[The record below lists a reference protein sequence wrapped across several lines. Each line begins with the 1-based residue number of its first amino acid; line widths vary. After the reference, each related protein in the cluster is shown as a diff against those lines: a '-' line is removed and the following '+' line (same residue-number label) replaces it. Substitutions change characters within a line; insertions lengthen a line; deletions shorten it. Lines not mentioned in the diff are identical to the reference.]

1 MGKKFGTYSQEAVEA
16 ALDAIRNK
24 NCPVRIAAETHG
36 VPRETLRRRLKG
48 LPTRAES
55 KRDMLKVP
63 PHLEYRLLAWLR
75 ALSVIGTHISHAT
88 FTAIVLELLKI
99 EMDTENVYIGQTW
112 FGRFLKRHGCA
123 GLISFRAF
131 RSDLIR
137 DRFSERE
144 NIVWTMELL
153 QKLGFCSAM
162 SNQNQPEQ
170 GHTEDQGREPEPTW
184 TVETFPKPEN
194 VWCLTDI
201 AFGSTGEVLVG
212 GDQCREHGSSVG
224 NVWLRALEC
233 VNANGVA
240 TKPTLIRAQLPQ
252 HQSAATLTNGDSS
265 SDDTMTSAIWSQET
279 ENIQRHGWQYIK
291 DDLHSPA
298 LSQQTAFNWFTRAFL
313 PMACPLPA
321 SGLSKDGKDNDNLK
335 FLLVHGMHDA
345 FLSAPIQ
352 QLCGVHN
359 LHIVY
364 LPAHTSECFQ
374 LCDLFASLC
383 VAFPP
388 SPTTDNSATT
398 NATDL
403 AKPVSVSMEE
413 HVLDVYSRFRSA
425 MFYQNSA
432 AICDVWRKSGIVPFN
447 PNAVLFPNELA
458 NFSISSKVKINN
470 TGKNSDVTAIDTA
483 SVVVVIPG
491 SNADNL
497 QKQTTEQLSLPTL
510 PANDSTDEKMSAEQL
525 VSVPKTA
532 NDLYK
537 IMSNIQDDALLS
549 DTFKRRRAMYIYKKL
564 FAKMDMLEQ
573 KATSLEKENEILK
586 LGSQH
591 GRSPGL

>member
-16 ALDAIRNK
+16 ALNAIRHK

-75 ALSVIGTHISHAT
+75 ALSVLGTHISHAT
-88 FTAIVLELLKI
+88 FTAIVLELLKN

-112 FGRFLKRHGCA
+112 FGRFLKRHGCT

-131 RSDLIR
+131 RSDLVR

-153 QKLGFCSAM
+153 QKLGFCSEM

-170 GHTEDQGREPEPTW
+170 RHTEDQGKEREQTW
-184 TVETFPKPEN
+184 TIETFPKPEN

-212 GDQCREHGSSVG
+212 GDQCRERGASVG
-224 NVWLRALEC
+224 NVWLRVLEC

-240 TKPTLIRAQLPQ
+240 TNPTLIRAQPPQ
-252 HQSAATLTNGDSS
+252 HQSAVNQTNGDSS
-265 SDDTMTSAIWSQET
+265 SDSTATSGIWSQET

-298 LSQQTAFNWFTRAFL
+298 LSQQTAFNWFTRTFL
-313 PMACPLPA
+313 PVASPPPA
-321 SGLSKDGKDNDNLK
+321 SGVGKDSEDNNNLK

-388 SPTTDNSATT
+388 STDTSATT
-398 NATDL
+398 SATDL
-403 AKPVSVSMEE
+403 AKSVSISMEE
-413 HVLDVYSRFRSA
+413 HVLDVYSQFRSA
-425 MFYQNSA
+425 IFHQNSPTV
-432 AICDVWRKSGIVPFN
+432 CDAWRKSGIVPFN
-447 PNAVLFPNELA
+447 PNAVLFPNELT
-458 NFSISSKVKINN
+458 NFSISNKVEINS
-470 TGKNSDVTAIDTA
+470 TGENGNVTAINTA
-483 SVVVVIPG
+483 AAAVVVIPG
-491 SNADNL
+491 SDTDNL
-497 QKQTTEQLSLPTL
+497 QKQTTEQLPLPTL
-510 PANDSTDEKMSAEQL
+510 STNDCTDGNISAEQL

-537 IMSNIQDDALLS
+537 IMSNIQDDTSLS

-564 FAKMDMLEQ
+564 FAKIDMLEQ
-573 KATSLEKENEILK
+573 KATSLEKENEMLK